1 MLKHQDGFTV
11 VELLISI
18 GIVGVLL
25 TGISS
30 FFVDSS
36 KNYLAQNGIIQMQS
50 DARAAMDFMVRELR
64 HVYGTPT
71 ISTTV
76 TNNDTIS
83 FDRIE
88 DTGYASDGALTTLND
103 TTKAWQANAFA
114 LSTDTSYTV
123 RIMRGTGAG
132 QIKTISTNTATQLTI
147 TPAWAITPDTRSVY
161 VITRN
166 KGFTLSSAS
175 DHVLRYR
182 SSATDQNNPL
192 SDNITALSFQP
203 DPTDPQTM
211 TISLRASTQNID
223 PRTKNYRSFTL
234 TEAVRQ
240 RN

>member
-1 MLKHQDGFTV
+1 MLKHQDGITV
-11 VELLISI
+11 IELLISI

-25 TGISS
+25 TGIYN
-30 FFVDSS
+30 FFVASS

-50 DARAAMDFMVRELR
+50 DARTALDFMVRELR

-76 TNNDTIS
+76 SSNDTIS

-88 DTGYASDGALTTLND
+88 DTGYASGGSATTLND
-103 TTKAWQANAFA
+103 PTKAWQADAFA
-114 LSTDTSYTV
+114 PSTDSSYTV
-123 RIMRGTGAG
+123 RIIRGAG
-132 QIKTISTNTATQLTI
+132 SGQTRTISTNTATQLTI
-147 TPAWAITPDTRSVY
+147 TPAWASTPDTRSVY

-203 DPTDPQTM
+203 DPADPHM
-211 TISLRASTQNID
+211 ITISLTARTQNID
-223 PRTKNYRSFTL
+223 PRTKNYRSYTL
-234 TEAVRQ
+234 TDAVRQ